1 MSAPGVRPWF
11 EKRSR
16 RRVLDFCTVAG
27 DETKYMAKQ
36 VFDDGW
42 LFAFGRLGGQVQE
55 EKSYREVPR
64 V

>member
-1 MSAPGVRPWF
+1 M
-11 EKRSR
+11 
-16 RRVLDFCTVAG
+16 LDFCTVAG